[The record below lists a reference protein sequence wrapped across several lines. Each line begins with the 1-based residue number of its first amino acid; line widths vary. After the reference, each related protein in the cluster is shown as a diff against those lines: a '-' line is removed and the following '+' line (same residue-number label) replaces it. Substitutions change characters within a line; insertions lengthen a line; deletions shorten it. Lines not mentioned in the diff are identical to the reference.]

1 MFEQAASE
9 MKALTDVVVNEL
21 EAQLQANI
29 NACLGSLSVCL
40 CLLLRRIF
48 CLYS

>member
-9 MKALTDVVVNEL
+9 MKGLTDVVMSEL

-29 NACLGSLSVCL
+29 NACLGTCRSYL
-40 CLLLRRIF
+40 CYLVDP
-48 CLYS
+48 